1 MSVILV
7 VQPPRVLLSSPDPV
21 LLLAASELV
30 RYTTAARQPLLDR
43 VETRRSLR
51 RRVWRIPRGADHAV
65 WTEPLRIHARDPQ
78 ALLRAVYRHLERLG
92 WRWYF
97 PGPLGE
103 VFRPGAAPLVP
114 TDGTRAIAERVIV
127 ERLSGLDQPGW
138 SSETSRLA
146 TWLPRRGWNC
156 LAVEGRRID
165 QGELAVVAELLAAR
179 GLDFEVGGDIVPRLL
194 AKTRDTDQS
203 ARPRRQ
209 TVPRADRLEVADAAA
224 LAALPRVA
232 AAELAR
238 HPSARALRLLEP
250 AEAPLR
256 ADEPG
261 LLPAAGERFAAV
273 LEATVRGLG
282 DPGKLVL
289 WQPTSAMRRGLRVPA
304 GVSLAWVAAG
314 GGARP
319 SDGAEASLPCADLHW
334 QRGLTAPA
342 LDAIAAD
349 VRALVAAGVDRVST
363 TVQGAAS
370 WWAYPLNL
378 YGLSLLLDD
387 AELTPGDILSDW
399 CAGLYGRAAEPMRQ
413 YLTAFEAAM
422 APLWP
427 LRRVPDEVEPFRTAA
442 ALSELNRAVSVLPS
456 VRRQLTEAFAAEDD
470 PLVHTRLSR
479 EASVFDLNTF
489 HVRLRFLRLQA
500 LLGHPTLALH
510 AAARELVT
518 ALIEHLER
526 LPLGATGLG
535 LTRDYLDVVLD
546 LASWCGHE
554 VDALTLR
561 GEADGLS

>member
-7 VQPPRVLLSSPDPV
+7 VQPPRVLVSGADPV
-21 LLLAASELV
+21 LMLAASELV
-30 RYTTAARQPLLDR
+30 RYTAAAKGPALDR

-51 RRVWRIPRGADHAV
+51 RRVWRIPAGADCAV

-78 ALLRAVYRHLERLG
+78 AMLRAVYRHLERTG

-103 VFRPGAAPLVP
+103 VYRPGSPPPVP
-114 TDGTRAIAERVIV
+114 GDGQRTIAERIVV
-127 ERLSGLDQPGW
+127 ERLSDLDQPGW
-138 SSETSRLA
+138 ASETCRLA
-146 TWLPRRGWNC
+146 AWLPRRGWNC

-165 QGELAVVAELLAAR
+165 PGELAVVAEELAAR
-179 GLDFEVGGDIVPRLL
+179 GLDFEVGGDVVPRLL
-194 AKTRDTDQS
+194 AKTRDAGQATQ
-203 ARPRRQ
+203 PRRQ
-209 TVPRADRLEVADAAA
+209 TVPRADRLEVADSAA

-238 HPSARALRLLEP
+238 HPTARALRLAEP

-261 LLPAAGERFAAV
+261 LLPAAGARFSAV
-273 LEATVRGLG
+273 LEAIVRGLG
-282 DPGKLVL
+282 DARKLVL
-289 WQPTSAMRRGLRVPA
+289 WRPTSAMRRGLRVPEGA
-304 GVSLAWVAAG
+304 LLTWIAE
-314 GGARP
+314 GGAPRP
-319 SDGAEASLPCADLHW
+319 SGGAEASLPCADLHW

-342 LDAIAAD
+342 LHTIAAD
-349 VRALVAAGVDRVST
+349 VRALASAGVDRVST

-387 AELTPGDILSDW
+387 PELTPGDILSDW
-399 CAGLYGRAAEPMRQ
+399 CGGLYGRAAEPMRQ

-427 LRRVPDEVEPFRTAA
+427 LRRVPDEVEPFRTPA
-442 ALSELNRAVSVLPS
+442 ALSELNRAVTVLPS
-456 VRRQLTEAFAAEDD
+456 VRRQLTEAFAAADD
-470 PLVHTRLSR
+470 PTVQTRLAR

-526 LPLGATGLG
+526 LPVGATGLA
-535 LTRDYLDVVLD
+535 LRRDYLDVVLD
-546 LASWCGHE
+546 LARWCGHE
-554 VDALTLR
+554 ADRVALR
-561 GEADGLS
+561 GDGEAPV